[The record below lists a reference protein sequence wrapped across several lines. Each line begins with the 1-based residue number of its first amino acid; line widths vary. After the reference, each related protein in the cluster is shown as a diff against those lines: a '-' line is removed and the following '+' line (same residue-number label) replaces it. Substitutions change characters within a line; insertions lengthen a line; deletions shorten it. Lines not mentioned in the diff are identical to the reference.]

1 MLLQTYIFTWLLLLA
16 STIAVGKL
24 RIGSVYFVSA
34 WNTVALLAAVIGCVQ
49 MVLKAQ
55 SAEGERVVRFRS
67 IGAFEGAET
76 YRREVVVDEDS
87 DEEITPTEH
96 TPLIPQR
103 LSSQP
108 AVRGEDENSI
118 GWWIIQ
124 LLVAVPI
131 PLILLLHITL
141 LLLNA
146 TCQSLAD
153 GSSATFGT

>member
-1 MLLQTYIFTWLLLLA
+1 MLLQTYIFTWLLLIA

-34 WNTVALLAAVIGCVQ
+34 WNTVALLATVIGCVQ
-49 MVLKAQ
+49 MMLKAP
-55 SAEGERVVRFRS
+55 SVEGEQVVRFRS
-67 IGAFEGAET
+67 VHEIEGVET
-76 YRREVVVDEDS
+76 YAREAVMDE
-87 DEEITPTEH
+87 DEEIIPTER

-118 GWWIIQ
+118 GWWIVQ

-153 GSSATFGT
+153 GSSAAFGT